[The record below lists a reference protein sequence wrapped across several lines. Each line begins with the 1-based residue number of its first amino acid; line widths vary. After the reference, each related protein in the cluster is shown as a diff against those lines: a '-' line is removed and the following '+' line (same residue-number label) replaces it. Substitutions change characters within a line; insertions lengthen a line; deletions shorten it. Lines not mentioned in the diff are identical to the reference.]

1 MATLI
6 VTRTDFDI
14 DIPKTCNECMFITC
28 DNSDYG
34 DYKARCL
41 LLKSD
46 SDTFEDDEYSELD
59 VDHYCIEGTKC
70 PRCPIISMKRD
81 EA

>member
-6 VTRTDFDI
+6 VTKTDFDI
-14 DIPKTCNECMFITC
+14 EIPETCNTCMFVTW
-28 DNSDYG
+28 DDSEYG
-34 DYKARCL
+34 DHVCRCL

-46 SDTFEDDEYSELD
+46 EDDEYSELN
-59 VDHYCIEGTKC
+59 VEEYCSSKATRRC
-70 PRCPIISMKRD
+70 PRCPIISMERN

>member
-6 VTRTDFDI
+6 VTKTDFDM
-14 DIPKTCNECMFITC
+14 DIPETCNGCTFVTC
-28 DNSDYG
+28 DNSEYG
-34 DYKARCL
+34 DYICRCL

-46 SDTFEDDEYSELD
+46 EDDEYSELN
-59 VDHYCIEGTKC
+59 VEEYCFTNTKC